1 MTCHWM
7 SGKPKGLVGTP
18 LSEREERLF
27 TNRSNRPGDDM
38 KDELR
43 TDGDPIAWRI
53 WSTAQNQ
60 LWQLR
65 QPAPPLEFP
74 GEQGMF
80 TDMYAQ
86 VREEEQV
93 ISLQFTCSQQ
103 DVSKRRRKKRK
114 QVDDGTA
121 IVQLHTAL
129 AFDYFLLKT
138 LWEPGIVV
146 CRESLSLFH
155 LVSPFTRL
163 VRDALFFLVLCF
175 WVLFWGFVWFGLLWF
190 PLSLTFPFWSRCL
203 TMTILAQL
211 NDCHSCNDARSIV
224 QKKMG
229 SWRFP
234 TIRPTKKSSGTM
246 REIPAAAPRNIVQD
260 PSLLEVQ
267 KSPKKKS
274 RWQYKSINLSI
285 KMQSNK
291 NKNN

>member
-1 MTCHWM
+1 M
-7 SGKPKGLVGTP
+7 SGTQESTPWPDVSMLGASNLRRVVGYDFHHLRKKYDVPSMWGNIHPQWRLLQQHLETKGPGWYP

-27 TNRSNRPGDDM
+27 TNRSNRPRDDM

-121 IVQLHTAL
+121 IV
-129 AFDYFLLKT
+129 
-138 LWEPGIVV
+138 
-146 CRESLSLFH
+146 
-155 LVSPFTRL
+155 
-163 VRDALFFLVLCF
+163 
-175 WVLFWGFVWFGLLWF
+175 
-190 PLSLTFPFWSRCL
+190 
-203 TMTILAQL
+203 
-211 NDCHSCNDARSIV
+211 
-224 QKKMG
+224 
-229 SWRFP
+229 
-234 TIRPTKKSSGTM
+234 
-246 REIPAAAPRNIVQD
+246 
-260 PSLLEVQ
+260 
-267 KSPKKKS
+267 
-274 RWQYKSINLSI
+274 
-285 KMQSNK
+285 
-291 NKNN
+291 